1 MEKATTIGIDFCGI
15 RCENPFF
22 LATSPA
28 YADYDSLLRALKAG
42 WAGVFYAMDG
52 GGKELDMLHRLK
64 SEYPS
69 KVAVAALPGKKEAL
83 VAELFEKVR
92 AAGADALQI
101 DAASA
106 RFLKGNL
113 PLPLIVKDSSSSES
127 SMDAYLSGAGAIT
140 IDTRKS
146 TSRNSRNAVHHILKL
161 SSNPILDG
169 LDLSGICDACS
180 WPDAL
185 ELLQAGCSIIQVHSS
200 DGSPDVCKTIAD
212 LVSGLREYLS
222 EHGLPDTSSLVGEK
236 SRKLLNL
243 RILAGSPQD

>member
-28 YADYDSLLRALKAG
+28 YADYDSLSRALKAG

-52 GGKELDMLHRLK
+52 GGKELDLLHRLK

-106 RFLKGNL
+106 HFLRGGL
-113 PLPLIVKDSSSSES
+113 PLPLIVKDSSITES
-127 SMDAYLSGAGAIT
+127 SLDAYLSGAGAIT
-140 IDTRKS
+140 IDTRQS
-146 TSRNSRNAVHHILKL
+146 TSKNSRNAVHHILKL
-161 SSNPILDG
+161 SSNPILKG
-169 LDLSGICDACS
+169 LDLSGICDVCS
-180 WPDAL
+180 WRNAL
-185 ELLQAGCSIIQVHSS
+185 ELLQAGCSTIQVHS
-200 DGSPDVCKTIAD
+200 DGSPDVCKAIAG
-212 LVSGLREYLS
+212 LVSGLGEYLS

-243 RILAGSPQD
+243 RILAGSSQD

>member
-28 YADYDSLLRALKAG
+28 YADYDSLSRALKAG

-52 GGKELDMLHRLK
+52 GGNELDLLNRLK

-106 RFLKGNL
+106 HFLRGGL
-113 PLPLIVKDSSSSES
+113 PLPLIVKDSSITES
-127 SMDAYLSGAGAIT
+127 SLDAYLSGAGAIT
-140 IDTRKS
+140 IDTRQS
-146 TSRNSRNAVHHILKL
+146 TSKNSRNAVHHILKL
-161 SSNPILDG
+161 SSNPILKG
-169 LDLSGICDACS
+169 LDLSGICDVCS
-180 WPDAL
+180 WRNAL
-185 ELLQAGCSIIQVHSS
+185 ELLQAGCSTIQVHS
-200 DGSPDVCKTIAD
+200 DGSPDVCKAIAG
-212 LVSGLREYLS
+212 LVSGLGEYLS

-243 RILAGSPQD
+243 RILAGSSQD

>member
-28 YADYDSLLRALKAG
+28 YADYDSLSRALKAG

-52 GGKELDMLHRLK
+52 GGKELDLLNRLK

-106 RFLKGNL
+106 HFLRGGL
-113 PLPLIVKDSSSSES
+113 PLPLIVKDSSITES
-127 SMDAYLSGAGAIT
+127 SLDAYLSGAGAIT
-140 IDTRKS
+140 IDTRQS
-146 TSRNSRNAVHHILKL
+146 TSKNSRNAVHHILKL
-161 SSNPILDG
+161 SSNPILKG
-169 LDLSGICDACS
+169 LDLSGICDVCS
-180 WPDAL
+180 WRNAL
-185 ELLQAGCSIIQVHSS
+185 ELLQAGCSTIQVHS
-200 DGSPDVCKTIAD
+200 DGSPNVCKAIAG
-212 LVSGLREYLS
+212 LVSGLGEYLS
-222 EHGLPDTSSLVGEK
+222 KHGLPDTSSLVGEK
-236 SRKLLNL
+236 SHNLLNL
-243 RILAGSPQD
+243 RTLARSSQD

>member
-28 YADYDSLLRALKAG
+28 YADYDSLSRALKAG

-52 GGKELDMLHRLK
+52 GGKELDLLHRLK

-113 PLPLIVKDSSSSES
+113 PLPLIVKDSSITES
-127 SMDAYLSGAGAIT
+127 SLDAYLSGAGAIT
-140 IDTRKS
+140 IDTRQS
-146 TSRNSRNAVHHILKL
+146 TSKNSRNAVHHILKL
-161 SSNPILDG
+161 SSNPILKG
-169 LDLSGICDACS
+169 LDLSGICDVCS
-180 WPDAL
+180 WRNAL
-185 ELLQAGCSIIQVHSS
+185 ELLQAGCSTIQVHS
-200 DGSPDVCKTIAD
+200 DGSPDVCKAIAG
-212 LVSGLREYLS
+212 LVSGLGEYLS

-243 RILAGSPQD
+243 RILAGSSQD

>member
-28 YADYDSLLRALKAG
+28 YADYDSLSRALKAG

-52 GGKELDMLHRLK
+52 GGKELDLLHRLK

-106 RFLKGNL
+106 HFLKGGL
-113 PLPLIVKDSSSSES
+113 PLPLIVKDSSITES
-127 SMDAYLSGAGAIT
+127 SLDAYLSGAGAIT
-140 IDTRKS
+140 IDTRQS
-146 TSRNSRNAVHHILKL
+146 TSKNSRNAVHHILKL
-161 SSNPILDG
+161 SSNPILKG
-169 LDLSGICDACS
+169 LDLSGICDVCS
-180 WPDAL
+180 WRNAL
-185 ELLQAGCSIIQVHSS
+185 ELLQAGCSTIQVHS
-200 DGSPDVCKTIAD
+200 DGSPDVCKAIAG
-212 LVSGLREYLS
+212 LVSGLGEYLS

-243 RILAGSPQD
+243 RILAGSSQD

>member
-28 YADYDSLLRALKAG
+28 YADYDSLSRALKAG

-52 GGKELDMLHRLK
+52 GGNELDLLNRLK

-106 RFLKGNL
+106 HFLRGGL
-113 PLPLIVKDSSSSES
+113 PLPLIVKDSSITES
-127 SMDAYLSGAGAIT
+127 SLDAYLSGAGAIT
-140 IDTRKS
+140 IDTRQS
-146 TSRNSRNAVHHILKL
+146 TSKNSRNAVHHILKL
-161 SSNPILDG
+161 SSNPILKG
-169 LDLSGICDACS
+169 LDLSGICDVCS
-180 WPDAL
+180 WRNAL
-185 ELLQAGCSIIQVHSS
+185 ELLRAGCSTIQVHS
-200 DGSPDVCKTIAD
+200 DGSTDVCKAIAG
-212 LVSGLREYLS
+212 LVSGLGEYLS

-243 RILAGSPQD
+243 RILAGSSQD

>member
-28 YADYDSLLRALKAG
+28 YADYDSLSRALKAG

-52 GGKELDMLHRLK
+52 GGNELDLLNRLK

-106 RFLKGNL
+106 HFLKGGL
-113 PLPLIVKDSSSSES
+113 PLPLIVKDSSITES
-127 SMDAYLSGAGAIT
+127 SLDAYLSGAGAIT
-140 IDTRKS
+140 IDTRQS
-146 TSRNSRNAVHHILKL
+146 TSKNSRNAVHHILKL
-161 SSNPILDG
+161 SSNPILKG
-169 LDLSGICDACS
+169 LDLSGICDVCS
-180 WPDAL
+180 WRNAL
-185 ELLQAGCSIIQVHSS
+185 ELLQAGCSTIQVHS
-200 DGSPDVCKTIAD
+200 DGSPDVCKAIAG
-212 LVSGLREYLS
+212 LVSGLGEYLS

-243 RILAGSPQD
+243 RILAGSSQD